1 MPKPVFKS
9 NYQNQTSMFPYDF
22 DSFVD
27 KSHPVRLISQVV
39 DQLDISSLIDTYK
52 GGGTSSYH
60 PRMLLKLVIFGYLNN
75 LYSSRKIARAVKE
88 NIHFIWL
95 SGQSFPD
102 HRTINNFRGKRLKE
116 NIETIFTQVVLFLYE
131 QGYVSLEEVFTDGTK
146 IESVANRYTF
156 VWKKTTERNKS
167 NLEKKIQT
175 VLNEIDKA
183 ISQDNDILTDDIEKQ
198 GVKPISSEELH
209 EKIEQINKKLKSRK
223 DSYTL
228 KKKVEKL
235 QREAL
240 PKLLEYEEHLNILGE
255 RNSYS
260 KTDRDATFMRMKE
273 DHMQNGQLKPAYN
286 AQISTENNFITNFS
300 LHQNPGDTTTFQDHL
315 NSFDT
320 RYNRYPV
327 RSIADAGYGSLENYD
342 FLEEKHI
349 EPFVKY
355 NYFHKEQ
362 TKKFKSDIR
371 HIENLYYN
379 ELEDYFVCPIGQ
391 KMSLVR
397 KETKKSSQGYPYEVH
412 IYQAINC
419 SNCPLRGACHKQQGN
434 REIDVNKRLIRHK
447 QKVREKLTSEQ
458 GLELRKRRCPEV
470 EQTFGQLKSNKGFKR
485 FLLRGLPKVTV
496 ELGLLSIAHNM
507 QKMCTLILGDGQF
520 FVFEVFFRLKNAFI
534 VFLKQVKAKIHPA
547 GIPPHSNQKITIE
560 IIKFKEAA

>member
-9 NYQNQTSMFPYDF
+9 TYQNQTSMFPYDF

-27 KSHPVRLISQVV
+27 KSHPVRLVSQVV
-39 DQLDISSLIDTYK
+39 DQLDITSLIDTYK

-88 NIHFIWL
+88 NVHFIWL
-95 SGQSFPD
+95 SGQNFPD
-102 HRTINNFRGKRLKE
+102 YRTINNFRGKRLKD
-116 NIETIFTQVVLFLYE
+116 NIETIFTQVVLFLHE

-146 IESVANRYTF
+146 IESAANRYTF

-183 ISQDNDILTDDIEKQ
+183 ISQDNDILTDDIEKKD
-198 GVKPISSEELH
+198 VKPISSEELH
-209 EKIEQINKKLKSRK
+209 EKIEQINKKLRSRK
-223 DSYTL
+223 DSHTL

-235 QREAL
+235 QREDL

-300 LHQNPGDTTTFQDHL
+300 LHQNPGDTTAFQDHL

-320 RYNRYPV
+320 RYNRYPL

-342 FLEEKHI
+342 FLEEKQI
-349 EPFVKY
+349 ESFVKY
-355 NYFHKEQ
+355 SYFHKEQ
-362 TKKFKSDIR
+362 TKKFQSEI
-371 HIENLYYN
+371 HQIQNLYYN
-379 ELEDYFVCPIGQ
+379 ELEDYFICPMGQ
-391 KMSLVR
+391 KMRPVR
-397 KETKKSSQGYPYEVH
+397 KEIKKSSQGYSYEVH
-412 IYQAINC
+412 IYQATNC
-419 SNCPLRGACHKQQGN
+419 SMCPLRGACHKQQGN
-434 REIDVNKRLIRHK
+434 REIDINKRLIRHK
-447 QKVREKLTSEQ
+447 RKVRENLTSEQ
-458 GLELRKRRCPEV
+458 GLELRKRRCSEV

-496 ELGLLSIAHNM
+496 ELGLLSISHNI
-507 QKMCTLILGDGQF
+507 QKMCALIIGDGES
-520 FVFEVFFRLKNAFI
+520 FVFNVFFGFKNAFI
-534 VFLKQVKAKIHPA
+534 AILKQIKTKIQPSR
-547 GIPPHSNQKITIE
+547 ISTLSNKKIAIE
-560 IIKFKEAA
+560 FTKFKEAA

>member
-1 MPKPVFKS
+1 MPKPVFKPI
-9 NYQNQTSMFPYDF
+9 YQNQTSMFPYDF

-27 KSHPVRLISQVV
+27 KSHPVRLLNQVV
-39 DQLDISSLIDTYK
+39 DQLDITPLINTYK

-60 PRMLLKLVIFGYLNN
+60 PRILLKLVIFGYLNN
-75 LYSSRKIARAVKE
+75 LFSSRKIARAVKE
-88 NIHFIWL
+88 NVHFIWL

-183 ISQDNDILTDDIEKQ
+183 ISQDNDILTDDFAKQ
-198 GVKPISSEELH
+198 DVKPISSDELH
-209 EKIEQINKKLKSRK
+209 QKIEQINEKLRSEKASHK
-223 DSYTL
+223 L

-240 PKLLEYEEHLNILGE
+240 PKLQEYEKHMNILGE

-273 DHMQNGQLKPAYN
+273 DHLQNGQLKPAYN
-286 AQISTENNFITNFS
+286 FQISTENNFITNFS

-315 NSFDT
+315 NSFHA

-327 RSIADAGYGSLENYD
+327 RSIADAGYGSLQNYD
-342 FLEEKHI
+342 FLEEKQI

-362 TKKFKSDIR
+362 TKKFQSDIR
-371 HIENLYYN
+371 HVENLYYN
-379 ELEDYFVCPIGQ
+379 ELEDYFICPIGQ
-391 KMSLVR
+391 KMRPVR
-397 KETKKSSQGYPYEVH
+397 KETKKTALDYQYEVQ
-412 IYQAINC
+412 IYQATNC

-434 REIDVNKRLIRHK
+434 REIEINKRLIQHK
-447 QKVREKLTSEQ
+447 QKVRENLTSEQ
-458 GLELRKRRCPEV
+458 GIKLRKRRCTEV
-470 EQTFGQLKSNKGFKR
+470 EQTFGQLKGNKGFKR
-485 FLLRGLPKVTV
+485 FLLCGLPKVSV
-496 ELGLLSIAHNM
+496 EMGLLSVAHNI
-507 QKMCTLILGDGQF
+507 QKLCALLMNNGHF
-520 FVFEVFFRLKNAFI
+520 FVFDVFLRFKKAFI
-534 VFLKQVKAKIHPA
+534 IFLEGFNTKNHTLEIPA
-547 GIPPHSNQKITIE
+547 YSNQKITIYFT
-560 IIKFKEAA
+560 KFKEVA

>member
-1 MPKPVFKS
+1 
-9 NYQNQTSMFPYDF
+9 
-22 DSFVD
+22 
-27 KSHPVRLISQVV
+27 
-39 DQLDISSLIDTYK
+39 
-52 GGGTSSYH
+52 
-60 PRMLLKLVIFGYLNN
+60 
-75 LYSSRKIARAVKE
+75 
-88 NIHFIWL
+88 
-95 SGQSFPD
+95 
-102 HRTINNFRGKRLKE
+102 
-116 NIETIFTQVVLFLYE
+116 VVLFLHE

-156 VWKKTTERNKS
+156 IWKKTTERNKS

-183 ISQDNDILTDDIEKQ
+183 ISQDNDILTDDFEKQ
-198 GVKPISSEELH
+198 DVKPISSEELH
-209 EKIEQINKKLKSRK
+209 EKIEQINKKLRSRK
-223 DSYTL
+223 DSHSL
-228 KKKVEKL
+228 KKKVDKL

-342 FLEEKHI
+342 FLEEKQI

-355 NYFHKEQ
+355 SYFHKEQ
-362 TKKFKSDIR
+362 TKKFQSDIR

-391 KMSLVR
+391 KMRLVR

-412 IYQAINC
+412 IYQATNC
-419 SNCPLRGACHKQQGN
+419 SNCTLRGACHKQEGN

-447 QKVREKLTSEQ
+447 QKVRENLTSEQ
-458 GLELRKRRCPEV
+458 GIELRKRRCPEV

-496 ELGLLSIAHNM
+496 ELGLLSISHNM
-507 QKMCTLILGDGQF
+507 QKMCALIIGNGRS
-520 FVFEVFFRLKNAFI
+520 FVFDVFFGFKNAFI
-534 VFLKQVKAKIHPA
+534 AFLKQVKTKIHPT
-547 GIPPHSNQKITIE
+547 GIPTHSNQKITIE
-560 IIKFKEAA
+560 FTIFKEAA